1 MTSAT
6 VVEETIKMA
15 KMFPRKGIAIFGA
28 RQVDTVEKEVHIQW
42 RMTNMEQTA
51 EAQPKFVIQVSK
63 IST

>member
-28 RQVDTVEKEVHIQW
+28 RQVDTVEKEVHIQ
-42 RMTNMEQTA
+42 
-51 EAQPKFVIQVSK
+51 
-63 IST
+63 